1 MKLFIKERNDKM
13 IEVYTDGAASNN
25 GKEDAVGGAAW
36 VILKDG
42 EKIAEGMRKIFP
54 ATNNICELVGVVE
67 GCLAAEA
74 ILKEN
79 NTTDLSFKPAVVVH
93 SDSAYIINC
102 WKEKWYQNW
111 ERNNWKNSKKKPVAN
126 KELWQALLPFFKNR
140 HFIFNKVAGH
150 AGIKWNEYVDTKAVE
165 AKEL

>member
-1 MKLFIKERNDKM
+1 
-13 IEVYTDGAASNN
+13 
-25 GKEDAVGGAAW
+25 
-36 VILKDG
+36 
-42 EKIAEGMRKIFP
+42 MRKITP
-54 ATNNICELVGVVE
+54 ATNNICELVAVIE

-74 ILKEN
+74 ILKEYN
-79 NTTDLSFKPAVVVH
+79 ITEPFFKPAVIVH
-93 SDSAYIINC
+93 SDSAYVINC

-126 KELWQALLPFFKNR
+126 KDLWQALLPFFKNR

-150 AGIKWNEYVDTKAVE
+150 AGINGMRYVDTKAVE